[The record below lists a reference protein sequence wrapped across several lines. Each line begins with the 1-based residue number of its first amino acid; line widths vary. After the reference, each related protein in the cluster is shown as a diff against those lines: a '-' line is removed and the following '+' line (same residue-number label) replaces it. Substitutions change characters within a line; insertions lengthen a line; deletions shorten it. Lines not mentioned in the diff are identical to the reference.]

1 MAARRRSPR
10 AKKRSFAI
18 RRWRESKAVRRTRAA
33 EIVRRLREL
42 YPEAAAE
49 LDYRNPFQFLIAV
62 ILSAQTTDVTV
73 NRVTP
78 ELFRRYPTPHALAA
92 APQLEVEEV
101 IRQTGFF
108 RSKARAIR
116 ETAAQLIHDFD
127 GEVPRT
133 MPELLRLRGVARKTA
148 NVVLGEAFGIPSGV
162 VVDTHVKRL
171 SQRLGL
177 SRATD
182 PVKIERDLTDTL
194 DQDDWIFAGIAVIWH
209 GRRVCDARTP
219 DCEGCVLNDICPSST
234 APVRPA
240 KSPFQAV
247 RA

>member
-1 MAARRRSPR
+1 MAAKRRTTR
-10 AKKRSFAI
+10 AKSSAFNI
-18 RRWRESKAVRRTRAA
+18 RRWRESKAVRRARAA

-49 LDYRNPFQFLIAV
+49 LNYRNPFQFLIAV

-78 ELFRRYPTPHALAA
+78 ELFQRYPTPRALAA

-116 ETAAQLIHDFD
+116 ETAAQLLHDFD

-133 MPELLRLRGVARKTA
+133 MPELSAPPRRGAQDR
-148 NVVLGEAFGIPSGV
+148 
-162 VVDTHVKRL
+162 
-171 SQRLGL
+171 QR
-177 SRATD
+177 
-182 PVKIERDLTDTL
+182 
-194 DQDDWIFAGIAVIWH
+194 
-209 GRRVCDARTP
+209 
-219 DCEGCVLNDICPSST
+219 
-234 APVRPA
+234 
-240 KSPFQAV
+240 SP
-247 RA
+247 R

>member
-1 MAARRRSPR
+1 MAARRRATRTKPQ
-10 AKKRSFAI
+10 SFAI
-18 RRWRESKAVRRTRAA
+18 RRWRESKAVRRARAA
-33 EIVRRLREL
+33 EIIRRLRDL

-49 LDYRNPFQFLIAV
+49 LNYRNPFQFLIAV

-78 ELFRRYPTPHALAA
+78 ELFRRYPTPQALAA

-108 RSKARAIR
+108 RSKARAVR
-116 ETAAQLIHDFD
+116 ETAAQLLHEFD

-194 DQDDWIFAGIAVIWH
+194 DQ
-209 GRRVCDARTP
+209 RRLDLRRHRRHLARSP
-219 DCEGCVLNDICPSST
+219 G
-234 APVRPA
+234 VRRP
-240 KSPFQAV
+240 QARLRWLRPQRHLPLV
-247 RA
+247 HYPGPTDHVTVQGG